1 MEGNSMTVIRST
13 YRDDMRESGAKGR
26 FYNWEGDSFI
36 SVTNALQNGVP
47 KPALTYWA
55 AKMVAEY
62 VAEEW
67 VETVE
72 MQAKLDTVEF
82 ISLLK
87 NKPWRARDKAA
98 DMGSLVH
105 DIAEDY
111 SATGNLPDV
120 ATLEPKVRKRVA
132 QYLNFLEV
140 VAPDFFAIEGVV
152 FNRTFAYAGAFDMII
167 DIDHDGIKGRYIV
180 DIKTGKGVYA
190 EAALQQTA
198 YRMGEFIA
206 VGTDEVPMPEVDG
219 AMILHLQDTQWK
231 LVPVVT
237 DQSSWFAFRAALH
250 VAKWRTGDGE
260 GFEKD
265 AVQQTILKG
274 RA

>member
-1 MEGNSMTVIRST
+1 MTVIRST